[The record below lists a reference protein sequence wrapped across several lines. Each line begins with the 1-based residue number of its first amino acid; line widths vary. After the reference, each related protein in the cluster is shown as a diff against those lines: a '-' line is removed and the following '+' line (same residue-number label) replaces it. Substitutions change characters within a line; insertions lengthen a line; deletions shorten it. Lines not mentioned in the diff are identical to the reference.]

1 MCLVAIFKLKNHGF
15 GFRNHR
21 RSFLM
26 PDPCKEEAVTLRDG
40 IEEMSQAFGLDADE
54 IKQRR

>member
-1 MCLVAIFKLKNHGF
+1 
-15 GFRNHR
+15 
-21 RSFLM
+21 M

-54 IKQRR
+54 INQRR